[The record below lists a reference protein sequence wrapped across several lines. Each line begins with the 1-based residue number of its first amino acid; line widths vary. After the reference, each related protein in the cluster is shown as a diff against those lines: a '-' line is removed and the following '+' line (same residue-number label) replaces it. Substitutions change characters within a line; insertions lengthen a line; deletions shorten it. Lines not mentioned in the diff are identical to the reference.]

1 MVQLKT
7 SGHLTNLKLPKAIFY
22 AKTPI
27 ISAVGHQIDYT
38 ISDYIADKRAATP
51 SEAAE
56 IAAFDIND
64 VLMSLDTY
72 RDTLLSGVRRVL
84 NEQKNRLKSAND
96 MLSALSPCKK
106 LVQNKEKLSSY
117 KITSIYYCLMFWKN
131 EKRQQF
137 IS

>member
-1 MVQLKT
+1 MTIQF
-7 SGHLTNLKLPKAIFY
+7 LTILRI
-22 AKTPI
+22 
-27 ISAVGHQIDYT
+27 
-38 ISDYIADKRAATP
+38 KRAATP

-96 MLSALSPCKK
+96 MLSALSPCK
-106 LVQNKEKLSSY
+106 EARS
-117 KITSIYYCLMFWKN
+117 
-131 EKRQQF
+131 E
-137 IS
+137 